1 LSKRYEITYI
11 LLQFSLKKPRG
22 EVYALLSFLGL
33 RVLACNSSELTDLL
47 TCGGKSS
54 MAEELEQMWGKF
66 SLLEEENSGV
76 SIQADELNPLV
87 TRRRA

>member
-1 LSKRYEITYI
+1 
-11 LLQFSLKKPRG
+11 
-22 EVYALLSFLGL
+22 
-33 RVLACNSSELTDLL
+33 
-47 TCGGKSS
+47 